1 VNKTSELSATKA
13 TFAMFRRDCLHYF
26 HKPSQIFNP
35 LLFFFMV
42 TAAIPFAIDT
52 SEFQLSLLGPGH
64 SYESAATPTSYTR
77 KNMCS
82 LGC

>member
-1 VNKTSELSATKA
+1 MNKTNELSVTKV

-42 TAAIPFAIDT
+42 STTMKEVDLKVSVRAAEAT
-52 SEFQLSLLGPGH
+52 ELGKL
-64 SYESAATPTSYTR
+64 EKT
-77 KNMCS
+77 
-82 LGC
+82 LIVE